1 MKKIGIITLP
11 LHTNYG
17 GILQAYALQK
27 VLESMGHDAVII
39 SGKVKKIKVPILK
52 LPFVLFKRIVLRYV
66 FRRDLE
72 LLVEKRINIEQP
84 IVCKHTHQF
93 VDKYLN
99 ISNIPLDKL
108 QENSFNALIVGS
120 DQIWRPNYCENIYD
134 SFFDFATKWN
144 VKRIAYAPSFGK
156 DEWDY
161 SELQTKRC
169 SDLIQL
175 FDAISVR
182 ELGGVGL
189 CKENFKIDA
198 KVVLDPTM
206 LLSASDYIDSLQI
219 LNTPKSNGNL
229 MIYVLDNTAS
239 KNDIIGIVKDK
250 LSLTIFTTGS
260 KVEDIFA
267 TLDQRIQP
275 PLEEWLRGFYDAD
288 FVVTDSFHAC
298 VFSIL
303 FNKPFVVCSNQ
314 LRGNERFVSLLS
326 LLNLEDR
333 IVNSAEDLDKI
344 KLIEMDWISVNEKL
358 EFLKKKS
365 VDFIHKA
372 LLGEK

>member
-1 MKKIGIITLP
+1 MKKIGILTLP

-27 VLESMGHDAVII
+27 VLENMGHEVIII
-39 SGKVKKIKVPILK
+39 SGKVKKLKIPLFK
-52 LPFVLFKRIVLRYV
+52 LPYVLFKRIVLRYV

-99 ISNIPLDKL
+99 ISDISLEKL
-108 QENSFNALIVGS
+108 QENSFDALIVGS
-120 DQIWRPNYCENIYD
+120 DQIWRPNYSENIYN
-134 SFFDFATKWN
+134 SFFDFAVKWN
-144 VKRIAYAPSFGK
+144 IKRIAYAPSFGK
-156 DEWDY
+156 DTWDY
-161 SELQTKRC
+161 TELQTKRC

-175 FDAISVR
+175 FDAVSVR
-182 ELGGVGL
+182 ELGAVRL
-189 CKENFKIDA
+189 CKENFNIDA
-198 KVVLDPTM
+198 EVVLDPTM
-206 LLSASDYIDSLQI
+206 LLIASDYIDSLQI

-229 MIYVLDNTAS
+229 MVYVLDNSKS
-239 KNDIIGIVKDK
+239 KNDILEIINDK
-250 LSLTIFTTGS
+250 LNLKIFKTGS
-260 KVEDIFA
+260 KVEDYLA
-267 TLDQRIQP
+267 TVDQRIQP

-333 IVNSAEDLDKI
+333 IINSTEDIDKI
-344 KLIEMDWISVNEKL
+344 QLIEINWIRVNDKL
-358 EFLKKKS
+358 DFLKKKS
-365 VDFIHKA
+365 IAFIHKA
-372 LLGEK
+372 LLG

>member
-1 MKKIGIITLP
+1 MKKIGILTLP

-27 VLESMGHDAVII
+27 VLENMGHEVTII
-39 SGKVKKIKVPILK
+39 SGKVKKIKLPLLK

-66 FRRDLE
+66 FGRELE
-72 LLVEKRINIEQP
+72 LLVEKRINTEQP

-99 ISNIPLDKL
+99 ISDISFDKL
-108 QENSFNALIVGS
+108 PKNSFDALIVGS
-120 DQIWRPNYCENIYD
+120 DQIWRPDYCENIYD
-134 SFFDFATKWN
+134 SFFDFAVKWN
-144 VKRIAYAPSFGK
+144 IKRIAYAPSFGK
-156 DEWDY
+156 DTWDY
-161 SELQTKRC
+161 TELQTKRC
-169 SDLIQL
+169 GNLVQL
-175 FDAISVR
+175 FDAVSVR
-182 ELGGVGL
+182 ELGGVRL
-189 CKENFKIDA
+189 CKKNFKIDA
-198 KVVLDPTM
+198 EVVLDPTM
-206 LLSASDYIDSLQI
+206 LLFASDYIDSLQI
-219 LNTPKSNGNL
+219 GNTPKSSGNL
-229 MIYVLDNTAS
+229 MVYVLDNNAS

-250 LSLTIFTTGS
+250 LSLTIFKTGS

-275 PLEEWLRGFYDAD
+275 HIEEWLRGFYDAD

-333 IVNSAEDLDKI
+333 IVNSTEDLDKI
-344 KLIEMDWISVNEKL
+344 KLIEIDWISVNDKL
-358 EFLKKKS
+358 DFLKKKS
-365 VDFIHKA
+365 IDFIHKA
-372 LLGEK
+372 LLGQL